1 MEAITKAKKFV
12 YDFTEGSK
20 DQATLLGGKGANLAE
35 MTRLGIQI
43 PEGFT
48 ITTEASI
55 QFYQEGKQLWDA
67 LKEQIENALIDL
79 ERKTGKS
86 FDDPKKPLLVSVRSG
101 AAISMPGMMDT
112 VLNLGLTT
120 ESVKGLAVQTGNP
133 AFAYDSYRRFI
144 QMFADVVKGVPRVF
158 FERELEQVKAVHQ
171 LEFDYQLTAPQL
183 MDLVTTYQKIYQRE
197 TGEAFPQVPREQLYQ
212 AVEAV
217 FRSWN
222 NERAILYREL
232 HHIPDDLGT
241 AVNVQRMVFGN
252 LGNDSGTGVAFT
264 RNPSTGDKE
273 LLGEFLINAQ
283 GEDVV
288 AGIRTPRPIKDLERL
303 DSSSYHQF
311 FKIARTLEN
320 HYEDMQDIEFTIESG
335 KLYLLQTR
343 SGKRTA
349 AAAIKIA
356 VDLVHEGKITK
367 EVAIKRIDTKQLDQ
381 LLHPTFDPTAIQQAA
396 QLGKGLGASPGAA
409 SGKVYFDAER
419 VASAKH
425 EGIKAILVRKET
437 SAEDLAGMV
446 SSEGILTARGGLTS
460 HAAVVARGIGK
471 CCVVGCSAATIDE
484 EAKTLS
490 FGNQVIHEGDVIS
503 IDGAGGNV
511 YRGRISKTK
520 AQLTEDYDTF
530 MTWVNDLK
538 TLKVKANA
546 DTPKDV
552 LQALQLGAEGVGLC
566 RTEHMFFQKDRIKS
580 MRKMILSHSVS
591 ERQVYL
597 NELLEMQRQD
607 FFEMFVALNGKSMT
621 IRLLDPPLHEFLP
634 RDPEEIQSIATEMG
648 QSLTNFEHYM
658 DSLAEVNPMLGH
670 RGVRLGITY
679 PEVSRMQARAIIE
692 GAILAGKETGKKV
705 EPQIMVPLVG
715 IVSELSYIKKEI
727 EAEIAD
733 VFLERGEEI
742 SYKIGTMIEVPR
754 AAITADTIAKEADF
768 FSFGTNDLTQMGFG
782 FSRDDAGK
790 FLQEYEDKNL
800 LSPNPFHTIDVE
812 GIGKLVEMAVQLGR
826 SVKPNIELGVCG
838 EHGGDPESINF
849 FHKLGLEYVSC
860 SPFRVPIAR
869 LAAAKAVLAKV

>member
-1 MEAITKAKKFV
+1 
-12 YDFTEGSK
+12 
-20 DQATLLGGKGANLAE
+20 
-35 MTRLGIQI
+35 
-43 PEGFT
+43 
-48 ITTEASI
+48 
-55 QFYQEGKQLWDA
+55 
-67 LKEQIENALIDL
+67 
-79 ERKTGKS
+79 
-86 FDDPKKPLLVSVRSG
+86 
-101 AAISMPGMMDT
+101 
-112 VLNLGLTT
+112 
-120 ESVKGLAVQTGNP
+120 
-133 AFAYDSYRRFI
+133 
-144 QMFADVVKGVPRVF
+144 
-158 FERELEQVKAVHQ
+158 
-171 LEFDYQLTAPQL
+171 
-183 MDLVTTYQKIYQRE
+183 
-197 TGEAFPQVPREQLYQ
+197 
-212 AVEAV
+212 
-217 FRSWN
+217 
-222 NERAILYREL
+222 
-232 HHIPDDLGT
+232 
-241 AVNVQRMVFGN
+241 MVFGN

>member
-311 FKIARTLEN
+311 LEIARTLEN

-381 LLHPTFDPTAIQQAA
+381 
-396 QLGKGLGASPGAA
+396 S
-409 SGKVYFDAER
+409 
-419 VASAKH
+419 
-425 EGIKAILVRKET
+425 VR
-437 SAEDLAGMV
+437 D
-446 SSEGILTARGGLTS
+446 
-460 HAAVVARGIGK
+460 
-471 CCVVGCSAATIDE
+471 
-484 EAKTLS
+484 
-490 FGNQVIHEGDVIS
+490 
-503 IDGAGGNV
+503 
-511 YRGRISKTK
+511 
-520 AQLTEDYDTF
+520 
-530 MTWVNDLK
+530 
-538 TLKVKANA
+538 
-546 DTPKDV
+546 
-552 LQALQLGAEGVGLC
+552 
-566 RTEHMFFQKDRIKS
+566 
-580 MRKMILSHSVS
+580 
-591 ERQVYL
+591 
-597 NELLEMQRQD
+597 
-607 FFEMFVALNGKSMT
+607 
-621 IRLLDPPLHEFLP
+621 
-634 RDPEEIQSIATEMG
+634 
-648 QSLTNFEHYM
+648 
-658 DSLAEVNPMLGH
+658 
-670 RGVRLGITY
+670 
-679 PEVSRMQARAIIE
+679 
-692 GAILAGKETGKKV
+692 
-705 EPQIMVPLVG
+705 
-715 IVSELSYIKKEI
+715 
-727 EAEIAD
+727 
-733 VFLERGEEI
+733 
-742 SYKIGTMIEVPR
+742 
-754 AAITADTIAKEADF
+754 
-768 FSFGTNDLTQMGFG
+768 
-782 FSRDDAGK
+782 
-790 FLQEYEDKNL
+790 
-800 LSPNPFHTIDVE
+800 
-812 GIGKLVEMAVQLGR
+812 
-826 SVKPNIELGVCG
+826 
-838 EHGGDPESINF
+838 
-849 FHKLGLEYVSC
+849 
-860 SPFRVPIAR
+860 
-869 LAAAKAVLAKV
+869 

>member
-311 FKIARTLEN
+311 LEIARTLEN

-503 IDGAGGNV
+503 IDGASGNV

-607 FFEMFVALNGKSMT
+607 FFEMFVALNGQSMT

-634 RDPEEIQSIATEMG
+634 RDPEEIQTIATEMG
-648 QSLTNFEHYM
+648 QSLTDFEHYM

-692 GAILAGKETGKKV
+692 GAILAGKEMGKKV

-742 SYKIGTMIEVPR
+742 IYKIGTMIEVPR

-869 LAAAKAVLAKV
+869 LAAAKAALAKA

>member
-35 MTRLGIQI
+35 MIRLGIQI

-86 FDDPKKPLLVSVRSG
+86 FDDPKNPLLVSVRSG

-112 VLNLGLTT
+112 VLNLGLSDD
-120 ESVKGLAVQTGNP
+120 SVKGLADQTSNP

-158 FERELEQVKAVHQ
+158 FERKLEQVKAVHQ

-288 AGIRTPRPIKDLERL
+288 AGIRTPKPIEELSQL
-303 DSSSYHQF
+303 DPSSYHQF
-311 FKIARTLEN
+311 LEIARTLEN

-381 LLHPTFDPTAIQQAA
+381 LLHPTFDPTAIQQAT

-409 SGKVYFDAER
+409 SGKVYFDADK
-419 VASAKH
+419 VAAAKH

-634 RDPEEIQSIATEMG
+634 RDPEEIQTIATEMG
-648 QSLTNFEHYM
+648 QSLTDFEHYM

-733 VFLERGEEI
+733 VFLERGEDI

-826 SVKPNIELGVCG
+826 SVKPNLELGVCG

-869 LAAAKAVLAKV
+869 LAAAQAALAKA

>member
-1 MEAITKAKKFV
+1 MEAIVKAKKFV
-12 YDFTEGSK
+12 YEFSEGNKS
-20 DQATLLGGKGANLAE
+20 QATLLGGKGANLAE

-311 FKIARTLEN
+311 LEIARTLEN

-503 IDGAGGNV
+503 IDGASGNV

-634 RDPEEIQSIATEMG
+634 RDPEEIQTIATEMG
-648 QSLTNFEHYM
+648 QSLTDFEHYM

-692 GAILAGKETGKKV
+692 GAILAGKEMGKKV

-742 SYKIGTMIEVPR
+742 IYKIGTMIEVPR

>member
-112 VLNLGLTT
+112 VLNLGLSDD
-120 ESVKGLAVQTGNP
+120 SVKGLADQTSNP

-273 LLGEFLINAQ
+273 LLGEILINAQ

-311 FKIARTLEN
+311 LKIARTLEN

-409 SGKVYFDAER
+409 SGKVYFDADK
-419 VASAKH
+419 VAAAKH

-490 FGNQVIHEGDVIS
+490 FGNQVIYEGDIIS
-503 IDGAGGNV
+503 IDGASGDV

-520 AQLTEDYDTF
+520 AQLTGDYDAF

-552 LQALQLGAEGVGLC
+552 IQALKLGAEGVGLC

-597 NELLEMQRQD
+597 NQLLEMQRQD
-607 FFEMFVALNGKSMT
+607 FYEMFVALNGKSMT

-634 RDPEEIQSIATEMG
+634 RDPDEIQTIATEMG
-648 QSLTNFEHYM
+648 QSLTDFERYM
-658 DSLAEVNPMLGH
+658 ESLEEVNPMLGH

-692 GAILAGKETGKKV
+692 GAMLAEQEIDKKI

-727 EAEIAD
+727 VAEITD
-733 VFLERGEEI
+733 VFHEKGKEI

-754 AAITADTIAKEADF
+754 AAVTADTIAKEADF

-826 SVKPNIELGVCG
+826 SVKPNLELGVCG

-869 LAAAKAVLAKV
+869 LAAAQAALAQA

>member
-311 FKIARTLEN
+311 LEIARTLEN

-503 IDGAGGNV
+503 IDGASGNV

-607 FFEMFVALNGKSMT
+607 FFEMFVALNGQSMT

-634 RDPEEIQSIATEMG
+634 RDPEEIQTIATEMG
-648 QSLTNFEHYM
+648 QSLTDFEHYM

-692 GAILAGKETGKKV
+692 GAILAGKEMGKKV

-742 SYKIGTMIEVPR
+742 IYKIGTMIEVPR